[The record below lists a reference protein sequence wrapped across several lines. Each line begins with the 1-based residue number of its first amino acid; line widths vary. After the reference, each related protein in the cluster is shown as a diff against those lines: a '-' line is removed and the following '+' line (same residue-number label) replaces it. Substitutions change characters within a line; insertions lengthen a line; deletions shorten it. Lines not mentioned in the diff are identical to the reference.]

1 LEALLPP
8 PTCAVPVEPDASLL
22 PCVTEAGEPTAAVVW
37 PAPTLALGS
46 TVCGDACTAPVEPD
60 AELLPPLAAG

>member
-22 PCVTEAGEPTAAVVW
+22 PGETEAGLPAVAVVVPW
-37 PAPTLALGS
+37 PAPALGP
-46 TVCGDACTAPVEPD
+46 TEADDTCTAPVEPD
-60 AELLPPLAAG
+60 DELLPPPDVG